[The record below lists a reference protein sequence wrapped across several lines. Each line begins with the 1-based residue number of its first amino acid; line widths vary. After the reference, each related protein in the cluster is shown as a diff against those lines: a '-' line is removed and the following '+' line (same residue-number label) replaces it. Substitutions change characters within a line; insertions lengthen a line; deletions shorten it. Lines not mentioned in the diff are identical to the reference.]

1 MLHISRR
8 SRRKFVPSV
17 LWQIRHLQ
25 IPKAATSSMYAGK
38 EYEREN
44 CGVGFIANMK
54 GRQSR
59 DIVEDAN
66 EMLARMAHR
75 GGVGCDPNTG
85 DGAGILTAIPDR
97 FMRKVAQAELGISLP
112 PAGQYGV
119 GQVFMQ
125 NDSHA
130 VKACKAI
137 FEKVLAKQNIETLG
151 WRRVPT
157 DNSSLGDSAIATEP
171 RIEQLFVKNSSGLSS
186 TEFEQKLYTA
196 RKATEVEMSKMPH
209 LSQDFYV
216 CSLSSN
222 KVVYKGQLT
231 PEQLP
236 EYFSDLQDK
245 DLHSHFALV
254 HSRFSTN
261 TFPSW
266 DRAQPSRMMCHNGEI
281 NTLRGNVNWMLAR
294 EATAISPS
302 LGPQKT
308 SSLFPTCS
316 EEYSDSGNLDAV
328 LELLTQTSSMSMAE
342 AILMMVPE
350 AYQSKKGLHPDLRGL
365 YEFMKMK
372 MEPWDGPAML
382 AFTDGKT
389 AGACLDRN
397 GLRPS
402 RFYVTNDDRV
412 ILSSEVGVVPE
423 LKESEVRSKGRLEPG
438 RMLLID
444 FEEGKIVD
452 DRALKMEMAS
462 KRPYAEWMN
471 SNRTTIDSWTG
482 AVKEEFKE
490 VSAGM

>member
-1 MLHISRR
+1 MLVRR
-8 SRRKFVPSV
+8 CVRSFSAVPTSHPSKEV
-17 LWQIRHLQ
+17 TL
-25 IPKAATSSMYAGK
+25 SSMYPGK

-54 GRQSR
+54 GRPSR

-85 DGAGILTAIPDR
+85 DGAGILTAIPDG
-97 FMRKVAQAELGISLP
+97 FFRKVVKDTLKLDLP
-112 PAGQYGV
+112 PLGQYGV

-125 NDSHA
+125 NDPHA
-130 VKACKAI
+130 VKACKQI
-137 FEKVLAKQNIETLG
+137 FEKVLAKQNVETLG
-151 WRRVPT
+151 WRHVPT
-157 DNSSLGDSAIATEP
+157 NNSSLGESAVATEP
-171 RIEQLFVKNSSGLSS
+171 RIEQIFVRNSAGLSS
-186 TEFEQKLYTA
+186 AEFEQKLYVFFCTLYSHSVNHTSTHPTSRYTA
-196 RKATEVEMSKMPH
+196 RKATEVEMNKMPH

-236 EYFSDLQDK
+236 EYFTDLQDK

-308 SSLFPTCS
+308 SALFPTCS
-316 EEYSDSGNLDAV
+316 DEYSDSGNLDAV

-342 AILMMVPE
+342 AILMLVPE
-350 AYQSKKGLHPDLRGL
+350 AYKSKSGLHPDLKGL
-365 YEFMKMK
+365 YVLCVCCVLCPFILLLLLPSFTHSHPQTHTQVRVHEH
-372 MEPWDGPAML
+372 EDGTVGRTCHARIYGRQ
-382 AFTDGKT
+382 DCW
-389 AGACLDRN
+389 CL
-397 GLRPS
+397 
-402 RFYVTNDDRV
+402 F
-412 ILSSEVGVVPE
+412 
-423 LKESEVRSKGRLEPG
+423 RS
-438 RMLLID
+438 
-444 FEEGKIVD
+444 
-452 DRALKMEMAS
+452 
-462 KRPYAEWMN
+462 
-471 SNRTTIDSWTG
+471 
-482 AVKEEFKE
+482 
-490 VSAGM
+490 